1 MNKASIKIA
10 NFVLGILAIITPL
23 IGDTNSF
30 NANNDFFGYTPANE
44 ILNKSFNLSLV
55 QRHII
60 IDNSNGAI
68 LPADDELS
76 TATIHPS
83 EYGFPDAYSSSGVKS
98 THVVDNFK
106 FWTYRFRTGYI
117 HNEYIVLSPI
127 RKDYYRAKIE
137 YRFYKP
143 VYKIDIEL
151 SHWRE
156 FESEGLNYETGSAIL
171 SARIN
176 TTYVDQLDL
185 LSTEINLTRNRT
197 NPDLFTIIFP
207 TPVYYIDIIA
217 NSNVTA
223 TTDDN
228 KGRICIGDIKL
239 YFKEDSFPLSGDEL
253 FYMPELWC
261 ESSGIQ
267 YRTNCYSY
275 ALNAF
280 ANPDPD
286 RLGQSMMIG
295 QSLGFEQLL
304 KSDFESPNNL
314 INFISQDA
322 FYYNFT
328 FIQVGKY
335 ETCPEGTYKI
345 ALFIDKEY
353 SDFHFYRQG
362 DDGLWSH
369 KRGGLCPTNLDASN
383 NLIVDPETC
392 DREYIDSPYVHLT
405 YPVFCGYFA
414 VNSLS
419 NIIYKW

>member
-1 MNKASIKIA
+1 MKRTSKKI
-10 NFVLGILAIITPL
+10 VGILLGILALISPL
-23 IGDTNSF
+23 IEITNSPKTS
-30 NANNDFFGYTPANE
+30 NEIFGYTPANE
-44 ILNKSFNLSLV
+44 ILNKSLNLNSV

-76 TATIHPS
+76 TAIIHPD
-83 EYGFPDAYSSSGVKS
+83 EYGYPDAYASSVIKS
-98 THVVDNFK
+98 THIADDFK

-117 HNEYIVLSPI
+117 HNEYVVLSPI
-127 RKDYYRAKIE
+127 REDYSSAKIE

-143 VYKIDIEL
+143 IYKIDIEL

-156 FESEGLNYETGSAIL
+156 FESEGLNHETGNAIL
-171 SARIN
+171 SARVN
-176 TTYVDQLDL
+176 TEYVEQLDL
-185 LSTEINLTRNRT
+185 LSTEINLTRDRT

-207 TPVYYIDIIA
+207 TPVYYIHISA
-217 NSNVTA
+217 TSNVTA
-223 TTDDN
+223 MSDDN

-253 FYMPELWC
+253 YYMPELWC
-261 ESSGIQ
+261 EGSGMQ

-286 RLGQSMMIG
+286 RKGQSMMIG

-335 ETCPEGTYKI
+335 EACPEGTYKI
-345 ALFIDKEY
+345 ALFIDQEY

-362 DDGLWSH
+362 ADGLWSH
-369 KRGGLCPTNLDASN
+369 KRGTSCPTNLDASN

-414 VNSLS
+414 VNSPS
-419 NIIYKW
+419 NLIYKW